1 MLTQLKIEIIIAVQL
16 ELLWMNDLWLF
27 TNIKSSFEIVNF
39 SSLKTCRTSL
49 WNTLWLTFMF
59 HLRTVSLGKGWL
71 SHRKQYQEIN
81 VLLWLV
87 NSHFALESHFEYTMY
102 NEYIVQCKTFVD
114 ILHSLTQEFKPLYI
128 IKNIKMLSLQ
138 RLVLQKLNIQ
148 QEQSK

>member
-1 MLTQLKIEIIIAVQL
+1 MLAQLKVEIIIAVEL

-39 SSLKTCRTSL
+39 SSLKTCRTRL

-71 SHRKQYQEIN
+71 SHRKQYHEIN
-81 VLLWLV
+81 LLLWLV
-87 NSHFALESHFEYTMY
+87 NSHFAFKSHFEYTMY
-102 NEYIVQCKTFVD
+102 NEYVVQCKTFVD
-114 ILHSLTQEFKPLYI
+114 IFHSLTQEFKPLYI

-138 RLVLQKLNIQ
+138 RLVLLKLNIQ